1 MKGPVSALG
10 THPMKPGRASRR
22 RRSHPPKAENVRP
35 AVSLERVL
43 PWALVAIAIAGLTAG
58 LLARAAGRPDLAD
71 LAWAL
76 GTVPVIAGLAVSIVR
91 DLLSDRVGVDA
102 IALLSMSAALALGQ
116 PLAGAVVALMYSG
129 GNVLEEI
136 AIARAERDLRSLVD
150 RAPRQAH
157 RKSSDRIEDV
167 PIEDVAIGDELLVR
181 GGEIVPVD
189 GVVGSLS
196 ATIDESAVTGEPIPV
211 QKPRGN
217 AVLSGSLNAGEAF
230 QLTVTATAGEST
242 YAGIVRMVTAAQTA
256 KAPFVRLADRYALIF
271 LPVTL
276 VIAFVAWFISGDLT
290 RSLAVLVAATPC
302 PLILAAPVAF
312 IAGVAQ
318 AARRGILAKGGGA
331 LEALARAHTVLFDKT
346 GTLTVGGARLLSV
359 EVAPGE
365 DPNEVLMLGASL
377 EQASHHVLAKAVVV
391 AAADRGLELKPP
403 EHVKETMGSGLNG
416 LIDGRRVKVGS
427 REMIP
432 PHAAPSPWEL
442 RAIRRASWRSAL
454 IVFVAVDDRPIGAL
468 LLADELRADTPRAI
482 RLLRDAGIARMVMV
496 TGDRAAA
503 AQAIGAALDL
513 DAVLADRVPSD
524 KVDAVRSEQ
533 RLHPTIMVGDG
544 INDAPALA
552 VADVG
557 VALGAR
563 GASASSE
570 AADVVILTDRLDRV
584 GDAIMIAQRARR
596 IALQSIFAG
605 MGMSLVAMMAAA
617 AGWLDPVP
625 AAIVQE
631 VIDVAVILNALRAL
645 VPSLV
650 SGGPR
655 ITAEQG
661 RTLHHDHQALFKDL
675 DRLRQIVDELD
686 DVTPESAAAMIG
698 EAHRLVQNSVVAH
711 ERDDEDSV
719 YPKLTEVLRDRH
731 GLSAMSR
738 AHREILHLAR
748 LLDRIVED
756 LPSEKIDR
764 YLVRDA
770 QRVIEAIETLVRMHT
785 AQEEDIYEAV
795 VSPA

>member
-1 MKGPVSALG
+1 MSF
-10 THPMKPGRASRR
+10 
-22 RRSHPPKAENVRP
+22 
-35 AVSLERVL
+35 ERVL
-43 PWALVAIAIAGLTAG
+43 RWTLVAIAIAGLAAG
-58 LLARAAGRPDLAD
+58 ILARAAGRLDLAD

-76 GTVPVIAGLAVSIVR
+76 GTAPVIGGLAVSIVR
-91 DLLSDRVGVDA
+91 DLLGGRLGVDA

-129 GNVLEEI
+129 GNVLEDI

-157 RKSSDRIEDV
+157 RKNDERIEDV
-167 PIEDVAIGDELLVR
+167 PIEEVAVGEQLLVR
-181 GGEIVPVD
+181 AGEIVPVD
-189 GVVGSLS
+189 GIVGSVS

-211 QKPRGN
+211 EKTRGS
-217 AVLSGSLNAGEAF
+217 AVLSGSLNAGETF
-230 QLTVTATAGEST
+230 ELTVTAPAGEST

-256 KAPFVRLADRYALIF
+256 KAPFVRMADRYALIF

-276 VIAFVAWFISGDLT
+276 VMAFVAWRISGDLT

-318 AARRGILAKGGGA
+318 AARRGILVKGGAA

-359 EVAPGE
+359 EVAPGQ
-365 DPNEVLMLGASL
+365 DADEVLTLGASL
-377 EQASHHVLAKAVVV
+377 EQASHHVLAKAVV
-391 AAADRGLELKPP
+391 AAAVDRGLKLKPP
-403 EHVKETMGSGLNG
+403 EHVKETMGSGLSG
-416 LIDGRRVKVGS
+416 LIDGRQVTAGS
-427 REMIP
+427 REMLLSR
-432 PHAAPSPWEL
+432 AELSPWEL

-454 IVFVAVDDRPIGAL
+454 IVFIAVDGRPIGAL

-524 KVDAVRSEQ
+524 KVEAVRTEQ

-552 VADVG
+552 VADIG

-570 AADVVILTDRLDRV
+570 AADVVILADRLDRV
-584 GDAIMIAQRARR
+584 GEAIVIAQQARR
-596 IALQSIFAG
+596 IALQSIVVG
-605 MGMSLVAMMAAA
+605 MGLSLVAMVAATL
-617 AGWLDPVP
+617 GWLDPVP

-645 VPSLV
+645 TPALV
-650 SGGPR
+650 RGGPR
-655 ITAEQG
+655 ITTEQG
-661 RTLHHDHQALFKDL
+661 LTLHHDHQALFKDL
-675 DRLRQIVDELD
+675 DRLREIVDALD
-686 DVTPESAAAMIG
+686 DVTPESATALIG
-698 EAHRLVQNSVVAH
+698 EAHRLVQSSVVTH
-711 ERDDEDSV
+711 ERGDEDSV
-719 YPKLTEVLRDRH
+719 YPKLAEVLRDRH

-748 LLDRIVED
+748 LLVRIAED

-764 YLVRDA
+764 YLIRDA

-795 VSPA
+795 AEEPA

>member
-1 MKGPVSALG
+1 MSF
-10 THPMKPGRASRR
+10 
-22 RRSHPPKAENVRP
+22 
-35 AVSLERVL
+35 ERVL
-43 PWALVAIAIAGLTAG
+43 RWTLVSIAIAGLAAG
-58 LLARAAGRPDLAD
+58 ILARAAGRPDLAD
-71 LAWAL
+71 LAWEL
-76 GTVPVIAGLAVSIVR
+76 GTAPVIGGLAVSIVR
-91 DLLSDRVGVDA
+91 DLRAGRVGVDA

-129 GNVLEEI
+129 GNVLEDI
-136 AIARAERDLRSLVD
+136 AVTRAERDLRSLVD
-150 RAPRQAH
+150 RAPRRAH
-157 RKSSDRIEDV
+157 RKTGERIEEVPVDV
-167 PIEDVAIGDELLVR
+167 VLVGEQLLVR
-181 GGEIVPVD
+181 AGEIVPVD
-189 GVVGSLS
+189 GIISSAV

-211 QKPRGN
+211 EKTSGN
-217 AVLSGSLNAGEAF
+217 AVLSGSLNAGNTFE
-230 QLTVTATAGEST
+230 LTVTAPAGEST

-256 KAPFVRLADRYALIF
+256 KAPFVRLADRFALLL

-276 VIAFVAWFISGDLT
+276 VLAFLAWRISGDLT

-312 IAGVAQ
+312 IAGVAH
-318 AARRGILAKGGGA
+318 AARRGILAKGSGA

-346 GTLTVGGARLLSV
+346 GTLTVGGARLLSI

-365 DPNEVLMLGASL
+365 DADEVLRLGASL
-377 EQASHHVLAKAVVV
+377 EQASHHVLAKTVVT
-391 AAADRGLELKPP
+391 AAIDRGLKLKPP
-403 EHVKETMGSGLNG
+403 EQVKEAMGSGLSG
-416 LIDGRRVKVGS
+416 LIDGRQVTAGS
-427 REMIP
+427 RQML
-432 PHAAPSPWEL
+432 PSNAELTPWEM

-454 IVFVAVDDRPIGAL
+454 VVFVAVDGRTIGAL

-482 RLLRDAGIARMVMV
+482 RLLRDAGIERMVMV

-524 KVDAVRSEQ
+524 KVEAVRTEQ
-533 RLHPTIMVGDG
+533 RMHPTIMVGDG

-552 VADVG
+552 VADIG

-570 AADVVILTDRLDRV
+570 AADVVILADRLDRV
-584 GDAIMIAQRARR
+584 GEAIIIAQRARR
-596 IALQSIFAG
+596 IALQSIVVG
-605 MGMSLVAMMAAA
+605 MGLSLVAMVAAVL
-617 AGWLDPVP
+617 GWLDPVP

-645 VPSLV
+645 TPALGG
-650 SGGPR
+650 SGIR
-655 ITAEQG
+655 ISPEQG
-661 RTLHHDHQALFKDL
+661 QMLHHDHEALFKDL
-675 DRLRQIVDELD
+675 DRLRKIVDALD
-686 DVTPESAAAMIG
+686 DVPPEAAKPLIE
-698 EAHRLVQNSVVAH
+698 EAQRLVQGSVVRH
-711 ERDDEDSV
+711 EREDEDSV
-719 YPKLTEVLRDRH
+719 YPKLAEVLRERH

-748 LLDRIVED
+748 LLTRIVDD

-785 AQEEDIYEAV
+785 AQEEDIYEAM
-795 VSPA
+795 AAQAAA

>member
-1 MKGPVSALG
+1 MSF
-10 THPMKPGRASRR
+10 
-22 RRSHPPKAENVRP
+22 
-35 AVSLERVL
+35 ERVL
-43 PWALVAIAIAGLTAG
+43 RWALVAIAIAGLVAG
-58 LLARAAGRPDLAD
+58 ILARAVGRPDLAD
-71 LAWAL
+71 LAWEL
-76 GTVPVIAGLAVSIVR
+76 GTAPVIGGLAVSIVR
-91 DLLSDRVGVDA
+91 DFLSGRLGVDA
-102 IALLSMSAALALGQ
+102 VALLSMSAALALGQ

-129 GNVLEEI
+129 GNVLEDI
-136 AIARAERDLRSLVD
+136 AVARAERDLRSLVD

-157 RKSSDRIEDV
+157 RKSGERIE
-167 PIEDVAIGDELLVR
+167 EVAVDAISVGEELLVR
-181 GGEIVPVD
+181 AGEIVPVD
-189 GVVGSLS
+189 GIVGSAS

-211 QKPRGN
+211 EKARGS
-217 AVLSGSLNAGEAF
+217 AVLSGSLNAGETF
-230 QLTVTATAGEST
+230 ELTVTAPAGEST

-256 KAPFVRLADRYALIF
+256 KAPFVRLADRYALIL

-276 VIAFVAWFISGDLT
+276 VIAFVAWRISGDLT

-318 AARRGILAKGGGA
+318 AARRGILAKGSGA

-346 GTLTVGGARLLSV
+346 GTLTVGGARLLSI

-365 DPNEVLMLGASL
+365 DPDEVLRLGASL
-377 EQASHHVLAKAVVV
+377 EQASHHVLAKTVV
-391 AAADRGLELKPP
+391 AAALDRRLELKAP
-403 EHVKETMGSGLNG
+403 EQVKEAMGSGLSG
-416 LIDGRRVKVGS
+416 RIDGRQVTAGS
-427 REMIP
+427 RQMLSSNAELL
-432 PHAAPSPWEL
+432 PWEL

-454 IVFVAVDDRPIGAL
+454 IVFVAVDGRTIGAL

-524 KVDAVRSEQ
+524 KVEAVRAEQ

-552 VADVG
+552 VADIG

-570 AADVVILTDRLDRV
+570 AADVVILADRLDRV
-584 GDAIMIAQRARR
+584 GEAIIIAQRARR
-596 IALQSIFAG
+596 IALQSIVVG
-605 MGMSLVAMMAAA
+605 MGLSLVAMVAAA
-617 AGWLDPVP
+617 LGWLAPVP

-645 VPSLV
+645 TPAFGA
-650 SGGPR
+650 GGRR
-655 ITAEQG
+655 ITPEQG
-661 RTLHHDHQALFKDL
+661 LTLHHDHQTLFRDL
-675 DRLRQIVDELD
+675 DRLRKIVDALD
-686 DVTPESAAAMIG
+686 DVPPETAGTLIG
-698 EAHRLVQNSVVAH
+698 EAQRVVQGSVVKH

-719 YPKLTEVLRDRH
+719 YPKLAEVLRERH

-748 LLDRIVED
+748 LLSRIVED
-756 LPSEKIDR
+756 MPSDKIDR

-795 VSPA
+795 SAQAPA